1 MKRDTSRL
9 AGALLASCALA
20 LSACVSLA
28 SVEPIK
34 APPSGYHKDVV
45 VHTEFLQ
52 PARVGRR
59 CAERGASIFGIA
71 VPGAMACANPT
82 LMTVP
87 NACDMVTGGW
97 YAEAI
102 CAAVAHSH
110 GWVPERREPEGL
122 LLQAAWAPDGAAGE
136 GLRPQGAFRAGTAIR
151 VEFTDPARVG
161 LRCAHRG
168 ALDAGRPTLSSVACS
183 NASGITVVNP
193 CSVVDGGWYADLL
206 CHEMGHVNGWPA
218 NHPGGSFLK
227 DGRVPGSHTLPVD
240 QDSLLVNIRIA
251 VETSIANQR
260 RKEPVYAITPASLAG
275 SPELARQIA
284 EKAGISPMP
293 LPELPRIDQVPDFRL
308 AGSALPVQIAAIITA
323 RDPGRP
329 AAAFPGPARAA
340 LFAGAVPVFPE
351 AGLAALRLRNSGS
364 GVPAPAFLTAPVSW
378 NMSGNMSGNLSGEMS
393 GDTPAAPVP
402 AAPPALAA
410 APEPDAAAYPDGS
423 GARLARVHPWL
434 LTGSVKLL
442 VPLD

>member
-1 MKRDTSRL
+1 M
-9 AGALLASCALA
+9 
-20 LSACVSLA
+20 
-28 SVEPIK
+28 
-34 APPSGYHKDVV
+34 
-45 VHTEFLQ
+45 
-52 PARVGRR
+52 
-59 CAERGASIFGIA
+59 
-71 VPGAMACANPT
+71 
-82 LMTVP
+82 
-87 NACDMVTGGW
+87 
-97 YAEAI
+97 
-102 CAAVAHSH
+102 
-110 GWVPERREPEGL
+110 
-122 LLQAAWAPDGAAGE
+122 
-136 GLRPQGAFRAGTAIR
+136 
-151 VEFTDPARVG
+151 
-161 LRCAHRG
+161 
-168 ALDAGRPTLSSVACS
+168 
-183 NASGITVVNP
+183 
-193 CSVVDGGWYADLL
+193 
-206 CHEMGHVNGWPA
+206 
-218 NHPGGSFLK
+218 
-227 DGRVPGSHTLPVD
+227 PGSHTLPVD

-308 AGSALPVQIAAIITA
+308 ACSALPVQIAAFVTA
-323 RDPGRP
+323 MDPGRP

-351 AGLAALRLRNSGS
+351 ADLAALRLRNSGS

-378 NMSGNMSGNLSGEMS
+378 NMSGNLSGDMS